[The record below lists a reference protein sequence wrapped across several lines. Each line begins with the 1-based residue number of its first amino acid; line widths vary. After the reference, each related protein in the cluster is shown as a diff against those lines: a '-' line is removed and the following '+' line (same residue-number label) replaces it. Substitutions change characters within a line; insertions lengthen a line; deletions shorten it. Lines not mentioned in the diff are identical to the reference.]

1 MSIGSRAMS
10 RFVRASKY
18 RHVFGQ
24 QGKKEYGY
32 DNVKLTNSAWDTNMV
47 STSARYISVNWN
59 ASGGGAFAI
68 LPLPSPFGPLP
79 NAFPSK
85 LPDLIPLARS
95 HTGPV
100 LDTDW
105 SPFNDSV
112 VASAGEDGKVM
123 IWKVE
128 EYAFE
133 GWGQEHWEPQD
144 FDPVARIDVSPRR
157 VGQVLF
163 HPTANNVLASTTGD
177 HTVKL
182 WDLENSENARSVFTG
197 HGDAIQSLAFNP
209 SGNLLVTTC
218 RDRKIRLFD
227 PRAGGDAVRVG
238 EGHGGIKG
246 ARVTWMGDRD
256 SIATTGFSKMSDRQV
271 GVWETGG
278 LSNVKMMTIDQTS
291 GVLMPFWSDNNI
303 LFLAGKGDGNIRYY
317 EYESDQLYALSEYKT
332 SDPQRG
338 MCFLPRRALNVLEC
352 EVARAYKVAGSS
364 IEAIAFI
371 VPRKSESFQSDIYPP
386 APSAEPALSAS
397 EFFAGK
403 TAAPKLVSLEN
414 GSITTGST
422 PSAVPTFTPTRT
434 TSAPAPV
441 SAATPAAAAAPTPT
455 ISIQVERPTTALK
468 LAEPS
473 PITSTPTEAKTPVRS
488 QTIPSDDSS
497 VSALK
502 DENTRLN
509 AELREARAAIRN
521 LELQVESI
529 KANARKAAQLLES

>member
-1 MSIGSRAMS
+1 MS

-24 QGKKEYGY
+24 QGKKEYGI
-32 DNVKLTNSAWDTNMV
+32 DNIKVSNSAWDTNLV
-47 STSARYISVNWN
+47 SASPRYISINWN

-68 LPLPSPFGPLP
+68 LPLPSPSEPLP
-79 NAFPSK
+79 HGFPSK

-112 VASAGEDGKVM
+112 VASGGDDGKVM
-123 IWKVE
+123 IWKVDSTT
-128 EYAFE
+128 FE
-133 GWGQEHWEPQD
+133 GWGQEHWEPED

-177 HTVKL
+177 HVVKL
-182 WDLENSENARSVFTG
+182 WDLANPENPKSVLSG
-197 HGDAIQSLAFNP
+197 HGDAIQSMAFNP

-227 PRAGGDAVRVG
+227 PRVSGEAVRIT

-246 ARVTWMGDRD
+246 ARVVWLGEKDN
-256 SIATTGFSKMSDRQV
+256 IATTGFSKMSDRQIAI
-271 GVWETGG
+271 WETAG
-278 LSNVKMMTIDQTS
+278 LRNVKMSTIDQTS

-317 EYESDQLYALSEYKT
+317 EFENDTLYPLAEYK
-332 SDPQRG
+332 SADPQRG
-338 MCFLPRRALNVLEC
+338 MCFLPRRALNVSEC
-352 EVARAYKVAGSS
+352 EIARAYKVAGSG

-371 VPRKSESFQSDIYPP
+371 VPRKSDSFQSDIYPP
-386 APSAEPALSAS
+386 APSSEPALSAG
-397 EFFAGK
+397 EFFSGK
-403 TAAPKLVSLEN
+403 TAPPNLVSLD
-414 GSITTGST
+414 TGAISSGVPPPST
-422 PSAVPTFTPTRT
+422 PAPAPTRT
-434 TSAPAPV
+434 ATASVPAPAPAPV
-441 SAATPAAAAAPTPT
+441 PSIVVPVDPVPSPVTRKSESSPIEISPSEPKMPARSLTSPGDEPT
-455 ISIQVERPTTALK
+455 VAALK
-468 LAEPS
+468 EQNS
-473 PITSTPTEAKTPVRS
+473 
-488 QTIPSDDSS
+488 
-497 VSALK
+497 
-502 DENTRLN
+502 RLN
-509 AELREARAAIRN
+509 TELRDARAQIRN

-529 KANARKAAQLLES
+529 KANARKAAALLDS